1 MADVGL
7 NQNVTIG
14 GRQFHI
20 QTATH
25 VEEGIVRSEVFEKGR
40 LLFVEAYPYERR
52 DYKQERGAEFRLRKL
67 VDQYHQSIIE
77 EIDAIFEV
85 SQALEEEDNVIAHEK
100 MGLVFMYMYLFD
112 RAKKHFRRA
121 IGLDPNRYSSVLY
134 LAKTYFMEKRYAQ
147 AEDVVAR
154 LLARKVRYPDLLNL
168 AGMLALETGE
178 IKKSLSY
185 FKQAIAGNPSY
196 VEAYLNL
203 ALALL
208 RRIVQLRAGAS
219 EAELHKHFKFLLVL
233 LRKIES
239 IGRVRERRLAGKLI
253 QLVGKGNIKQA
264 AGLLNEYRDKVY
276 LRRVPPEIE
285 GHKFYLRLRYSGHEM
300 SPGTLA
306 NYEQSIRQAINE
318 NPSYPDLWNYLAL
331 VHLMQSRLF
340 FLTGLDDFREATRI
354 NPAFEKAKKNLRLV
368 ENDGREFLSLIKT
381 VL

>member
-25 VEEGIVRSEVFEKGR
+25 IEEGLVRSEVFEKGR
-40 LLFVEAYPYERR
+40 LLFVEVYPYERR
-52 DYKQERGAEFRLRKL
+52 DFKQERGAEFRLRKL

-85 SQALEEEDNVIAHEK
+85 SQALEEEDNVVAHEK
-100 MGLVFMYMYLFD
+100 IGLVFMYMYLFD

-121 IGLDPNRYSSVLY
+121 IGLDPNRYSSVIY
-134 LAKTYFMEKRYAQ
+134 LARCYFMEKRYTQ
-147 AEDVVAR
+147 ALDVVSR

-178 IKKSLSY
+178 LKQAMGY
-185 FKQAIAGNPSY
+185 FKQTIARNPSY

-203 ALALL
+203 ALAIL
-208 RRIVQLRAGAS
+208 RRIGELKAGAHT
-219 EAELHKHFKFLLVL
+219 EDLQKHLKFLLVL

-264 AGLLNEYRDKVY
+264 ATLLNEYRDKVY
-276 LRRVPPEIE
+276 LRRVPPEVE

-306 NYEQSIRQAINE
+306 NYEENIRRAINE

-331 VHLMQSRLF
+331 IHLMQSRLY
-340 FLTGLDDFREATRI
+340 FLKGLDDFREATRI
-354 NPAFEKAKKNLRLV
+354 NPAFEKARKNLRLV
-368 ENDGREFLSLIKT
+368 ENDGREFLALIKT